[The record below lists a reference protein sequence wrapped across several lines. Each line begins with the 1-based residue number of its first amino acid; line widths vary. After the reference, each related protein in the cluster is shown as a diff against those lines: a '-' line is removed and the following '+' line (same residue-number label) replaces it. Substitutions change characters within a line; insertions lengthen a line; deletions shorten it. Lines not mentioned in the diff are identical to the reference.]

1 VHHNFTI
8 FEETK
13 QLQMKLKTVLLYSFL
28 FLMGQ
33 QLFAQHI
40 IKGVVYDKNSKE
52 TLIGAN
58 VIIPSTAIGTMTDFD
73 GFFQLEVSNLPID
86 VEVSFIGFEKKVIS
100 VSSTEAIKIYLGEDN
115 SILSEIVITDSR
127 LTKKQK
133 QSAITVEVLDILAIK
148 ETPAASFYEGL
159 GALKGVDV
167 TSASLGFKIIN
178 TRGFNSTSPV
188 RSLQI
193 IDGVDN
199 QSPGLNFAL
208 GNFLGSSE
216 LDLKKVEIIVGA
228 NSALYG
234 PNAFNGVISMETK
247 DPFQFPGFSAQYKGG
262 ARNLGEISWRYAQV
276 FKNKDGEDIFG
287 AKFNFYRM
295 VADDWVANNYE
306 QAFDSPSLTTNP
318 GGYDAVNRYGDE
330 YYKTYS
336 NFGSFPGLGTFHRT
350 GYEEKDL
357 VDYNTENVKMNMA
370 LYYKPTVKTELI
382 YATNYGTGTTVYQGD
397 NRYSLKGLQFFQ
409 NRLEF
414 RQKDKFFIRLYETH
428 EDAGNTYDAVAT
440 ARSLQNRHLSDR
452 DWSQAYGTYWTT
464 DIYPKILGLPG
475 WIDINDLQYYET
487 DENGD
492 YIYDDEGNLIYIE
505 NAYENWFSSMNG
517 IIDLNQDSISAF
529 HQQTESYVN
538 NIVGQQNYSFLHP
551 DSADF
556 QQAFND
562 ITSQT
567 RYDKNGNLVGGTK
580 FYDRSKLYH
589 AQAEYK
595 FEVGENRFTVGANA
609 RMYAPDSDG
618 SIFEDGFIQHYNDR
632 YLFDDTGNPIL
643 ELDTSIVNI
652 GTQWVPEFVE
662 IIDTTH
668 IFVIDTTIEDLVITN
683 KEYGVYAGYQRDFF
697 SETLKLSASARM
709 DKNQNFDY
717 LFSPAAS
724 IVYTPSEKDVLRL
737 SLSSAIRNPTLTD
750 QYLNYDIG
758 PAILLGNINGFG
770 YDEYFVNIDS
780 LEQYF
785 IGALVKPSALQG
797 GFMQVDPIKPEKVK
811 TIEVGYR
818 TTLFNKLY
826 VDASL
831 YYSIYEDFI
840 GYQTGASF
848 RFGSTM
854 EADSLD
860 VANGWATDTG
870 QVIDNY
876 NDLLLPSIQGYRV
889 AANAQD
895 KVTTK
900 GFTLGLNYFFNQY
913 LTINGNYSWNK
924 LNKKGAD
931 DPIIPAFNTPE
942 HKFNLGFGVR
952 DINLF
957 GISRHWGFST
967 NYKWVQGFIFEGSP
981 QFTGEV
987 PSYDQLDAQINKTIP
1002 EIKATIKLGAS
1013 NLLNNNS
1020 YQVYGGPRVGRM
1032 MYMSLLFDLN

>member
-1 VHHNFTI
+1 
-8 FEETK
+8 
-13 QLQMKLKTVLLYSFL
+13 
-28 FLMGQ
+28 MGQ
-33 QLFAQHI
+33 QLFSQHL
-40 IKGVVYDKNSKE
+40 IKGTVYDKNSKE
-52 TLIGAN
+52 SLIGAN
-58 VIIPSTAIGTMTDFD
+58 VIIPSSSKGTMTDFD
-73 GFFQLEVSNLPID
+73 GFFQLEVSTLPID
-86 VEVSFIGFEKKVIS
+86 IEISFIGYEKKV
-100 VSSTEAIKIYLGEDN
+100 VTVNDTDALKIFLGEDKL
-115 SILSEIVITDSR
+115 ILSEIVITDSR

-247 DPFQFPGFSAQYKGG
+247 DPFQFPGLSAQLKGG
-262 ARNLGEISWRYAQV
+262 ARNLGEVAVRYAHV
-276 FKNKDGEDIFG
+276 FKNKDDEDVFG

-295 VADDWVANNYE
+295 VADDWVANNYD
-306 QAFDSPSLTTNP
+306 QTYDSPSLTTNP

-330 YYKTYS
+330 YYAEWNDIKE
-336 NFGSFPGLGTFHRT
+336 FPGLGTFHRT
-350 GYEEKDL
+350 GYREDDL
-357 VDYNTENVKMNMA
+357 ADYNTENIKMNMA
-370 LYYKPTVKTELI
+370 LYYKPTAKTELI

-397 NRYSLKGLQFFQ
+397 NRYSLNGLKFFQ

-414 RQKDKFFIRLYETH
+414 RQKDKFFIRVYETH
-428 EDAGNTYDAVAT
+428 EDAGDTYDIVAT
-440 ARSLQNRHLSDR
+440 ANSLMNMAQDNFSWTSDYATLWKDYVPEVQQFEGWIPIEILSED
-452 DWSQAYGTYWTT
+452 T
-464 DIYPKILGLPG
+464 DGNGQIDILDPGFYEAWQENNQSVLDANQDALSVFHQLVSDSINNLPG
-475 WIDINDLQYYET
+475 QQGSSYLTPGTPEF
-487 DENGD
+487 DE
-492 YIYDDEGNLIYIE
+492 
-505 NAYENWFSSMNG
+505 
-517 IIDLNQDSISAF
+517 AF
-529 HQQTESYVN
+529 N
-538 NIVGQQNYSFLHP
+538 NI
-551 DSADF
+551 
-556 QQAFND
+556 
-562 ITSQT
+562 TTQT

-580 FYDRSKLYH
+580 FYDKSKLYH

-595 FEVGENRFTVGANA
+595 FELGENRFTVGTNA
-609 RMYAPDSDG
+609 RFYKPDSDG
-618 SIFEDGFIQHYNDR
+618 SIFQDGFVQHYNDR
-632 YLFDDTGNPIL
+632 YLYDDGGNPTLSNDTIVDWIIVDNVL
-643 ELDTSIVNI
+643 VADTSITSTHLFEVD
-652 GTQWVPEFVE
+652 T
-662 IIDTTH
+662 IIN
-668 IFVIDTTIEDLVITN
+668 DLVITN
-683 KEYGVYAGYQRDFF
+683 KEFGVYAGYQRDFF

-724 IVYTPSEKDVLRL
+724 IVYTPSEKDVIRL

-758 PAILLGNINGFG
+758 PAILLGNLNGFG
-770 YDEYFVNIDS
+770 YDQYFVNIDS
-780 LEQYF
+780 LKQYF
-785 IGALVKPSALQG
+785 IGALVNPDALIG
-797 GFMQVDPIKPEKVK
+797 GLMKVDPIKPEKVK
-811 TIEVGYR
+811 TIEAGYR

-826 VDASL
+826 VDASF

-848 RFGSTM
+848 KFGSTKVAS
-854 EADSLD
+854 EQD
-860 VANGWATDTG
+860 VIDGWAAVAGDT
-870 QVIDNY
+870 IDNY

-924 LNKKGAD
+924 LNKKGTD

-952 DINLF
+952 DVNVF
-957 GISRHWGFST
+957 GVSRHWGFSS
-967 NYKWVQGFIFEGSP
+967 NYKWVEGFIFEGSP

-987 PSYDQLDAQINKTIP
+987 PSYSQLDAQINKAIP

-1020 YQVYGGPRVGRM
+1020 FQVYGGPRVGRM
-1032 MYMSLLFDLN
+1032 MYASILFELN

>member
-1 VHHNFTI
+1 
-8 FEETK
+8 
-13 QLQMKLKTVLLYSFL
+13 
-28 FLMGQ
+28 MGQ

-40 IKGVVYDKNSKE
+40 IKGVVYDKNNKE

-58 VIIPSTAIGTMTDFD
+58 VIIPSSSTGTMTDFD

-86 VEVSFIGFEKKVIS
+86 IEVSFIGFEKKVIS

-188 RSLQI
+188 RTLQI

-247 DPFQFPGFSAQYKGG
+247 DPFQFPGFSAQVKGG
-262 ARNLGEISWRYAQV
+262 ARNLGEIAVRYAHA
-276 FKNKDGEDIFG
+276 FKNVKGEDKFG
-287 AKFNFYRM
+287 MKFNFYKM
-295 VADDWVANNYE
+295 VADDWVANNYD
-306 QAFDSPSLTTNP
+306 QAYDSPSLITNH

-336 NFGSFPGLGTFHRT
+336 NFKSHPGLGTFHRT
-350 GYEEKDL
+350 GYEEKNL
-357 VDYNTENVKMNMA
+357 VDYNTENIKMNMA
-370 LYYKPTVKTELI
+370 LFYKPTVKTELI
-382 YATNYGTGTTVYQGD
+382 YATNYGAGTTVYQGD
-397 NRYSLKGLQFFQ
+397 NRYSLNGLKFFQ

-440 ARSLQNRHLSDR
+440 ARALQNKHLSDR

-464 DIYPKILGLPG
+464 DIKPKIMQLPG
-475 WIDINDLQYYET
+475 WIDVNDIQIFQT
-487 DENGD
+487 
-492 YIYDDEGNLIYIE
+492 DDEGNIIYI
-505 NAYENWFSSMNG
+505 NG
-517 IIDLNQDSISAF
+517 IPQAIENVFEYWAADMNVILDLYDDSIAAF
-529 HQQTESYVN
+529 HQETEAYMN
-538 NIVGQQNYSFLHP
+538 NFVGQQGYSFLHP
-551 DSADF
+551 DSANF
-556 QQAFND
+556 TQVFNE

-567 RYDKNGNLVGGTK
+567 RYDKDGNLVGGTK
-580 FYDRSKLYH
+580 FYDKSKLYH

-595 FEVGENRFTVGANA
+595 FEIGGNRFTVGANA
-609 RMYAPDSDG
+609 RMYTPDSDG
-618 SIFEDGFIQHYNDR
+618 SIFEDGFVQHYSDR
-632 YLFDDTGNPIL
+632 YLYDDLGNPIETHDTL
-643 ELDTSIVNI
+643 VELTFPFGVPTYDTTYTSTHNF
-652 GTQWVPEFVE
+652 E
-662 IIDTTH
+662 IDT
-668 IFVIDTTIEDLVITN
+668 IIEDLVIIN

-709 DKNQNFDY
+709 DKNQNFNF

-724 IVYTPSEKDVLRL
+724 IVYTPSEKDVIRI

-758 PAILLGNINGFG
+758 PAILLGNLNGFG
-770 YDEYFVNIDS
+770 FDEYFVNIDS

-785 IGALVKPSALQG
+785 IGATNNPDALTG
-797 GFMQVDPIKPEKVK
+797 GFMKVDPIKPEKVK
-811 TIEVGYR
+811 TVEFGYR

-826 VDASL
+826 VDASV
-831 YYSIYEDFI
+831 YYSIYDDFI

-848 RFGSTM
+848 RYQSKIAN
-854 EADSLD
+854 ELD
-860 VANGWATDTG
+860 VTQGYANAIGDT
-870 QVIDNY
+870 IEDRFNI
-876 NDLLLPSIQGYRV
+876 LLPSIQGYRV

-895 KVTTK
+895 KVSTK
-900 GFTLGLNYFFNQY
+900 GFTIGLNYFYNQY

-924 LNKKGAD
+924 LNKKGVD

-942 HKFNLGFGVR
+942 HKFNLGFGLR

-957 GISRHWGFST
+957 GISRHWGIST
-967 NYKWVQGFIFEGSP
+967 NYKWIEGFIFEGSP

-987 PSYDQLDAQINKTIP
+987 PSYSQLDAQINKEIK
-1002 EIKATIKLGAS
+1002 EIKATIKIGAS
-1013 NLLNNNS
+1013 NLLNNKS

-1032 MYMSLLFDLN
+1032 MYLSLLFDLH

>member
-1 VHHNFTI
+1 
-8 FEETK
+8 
-13 QLQMKLKTVLLYSFL
+13 
-28 FLMGQ
+28 MGQ
-33 QLFAQHI
+33 QLFSQHL
-40 IKGVVYDKNSKE
+40 IKGTVYDKNSKE
-52 TLIGAN
+52 SLIGAN
-58 VIIPSTAIGTMTDFD
+58 VIIPSSSKGTMTDFD
-73 GFFQLEVSNLPID
+73 GFFQLEVSTLPID
-86 VEVSFIGFEKKVIS
+86 IEISFIGYEKKV
-100 VSSTEAIKIYLGEDN
+100 VTVNDTEALKIFLGEDKL
-115 SILSEIVITDSR
+115 ILSEIVITDSR

-247 DPFQFPGFSAQYKGG
+247 DPFQFPGLSAQLKGG
-262 ARNLGEISWRYAQV
+262 ARNLGEVAVRYAHV
-276 FKNKDGEDIFG
+276 FKNKDDEDVFG

-295 VADDWVANNYE
+295 VADDWVANNYD
-306 QAFDSPSLTTNP
+306 QTYDSPSLTTNP

-330 YYKTYS
+330 YYAEWNDIKE
-336 NFGSFPGLGTFHRT
+336 FPGLGTFHRT
-350 GYEEKDL
+350 GYREDDL
-357 VDYNTENVKMNMA
+357 ADYNTENIKMNMA
-370 LYYKPTVKTELI
+370 LYYKPTAKTELI

-397 NRYSLKGLQFFQ
+397 NRYSLNGLKFFQ

-414 RQKDKFFIRLYETH
+414 RQKDKFFIRVYETH
-428 EDAGNTYDAVAT
+428 EDAGDTYDIVAT
-440 ARSLQNRHLSDR
+440 ANSLMNMAQDNFSWTSDYATLWK
-452 DWSQAYGTYWTT
+452 DYVPEVQQFE
-464 DIYPKILGLPG
+464 G
-475 WIDINDLQYYET
+475 WIPIEILSEDTDGNGQIDILDPGFYEAWQ
-487 DENGD
+487 EN
-492 YIYDDEGNLIYIE
+492 NQSVL
-505 NAYENWFSSMNG
+505 NA
-517 IIDLNQDSISAF
+517 NQDALSIF
-529 HQQTESYVN
+529 HQLVSDSINSIPGQQGSSYLTPGTPEFDEAFN
-538 NIVGQQNYSFLHP
+538 NI
-551 DSADF
+551 
-556 QQAFND
+556 
-562 ITSQT
+562 TTQT

-580 FYDRSKLYH
+580 FYDKSKLYH

-595 FEVGENRFTVGANA
+595 FELGENRFTVGTNA
-609 RMYAPDSDG
+609 RFYKPDSDG
-618 SIFEDGFIQHYNDR
+618 SIFQDGFVQHYNDR
-632 YLFDDTGNPIL
+632 YLYDDGGNPTLSNDTIVDWIIVDNVL
-643 ELDTSIVNI
+643 VADTSITSTHLFEVD
-652 GTQWVPEFVE
+652 T
-662 IIDTTH
+662 IIN
-668 IFVIDTTIEDLVITN
+668 DLVITN
-683 KEYGVYAGYQRDFF
+683 KEFGVYAGYQRDFF

-724 IVYTPSEKDVLRL
+724 IVYTPSEKDVIRL

-758 PAILLGNINGFG
+758 PAILLGNLNGFG
-770 YDEYFVNIDS
+770 YDQYFVNIDS
-780 LEQYF
+780 LKQYF
-785 IGALVKPSALQG
+785 IGALVNPDALIG
-797 GFMQVDPIKPEKVK
+797 GLMKVDPIKPEKVK
-811 TIEVGYR
+811 TIEAGYR

-826 VDASL
+826 VDASF

-848 RFGSTM
+848 KFGSTKVAS
-854 EADSLD
+854 EQD
-860 VANGWATDTG
+860 VIDGWAAVAGDT
-870 QVIDNY
+870 IDNY

-924 LNKKGAD
+924 LNKKGTD

-952 DINLF
+952 DVNVF
-957 GISRHWGFST
+957 GVSRHWGFSS
-967 NYKWVQGFIFEGSP
+967 NYKWVEGFIFEGSP

-987 PSYDQLDAQINKTIP
+987 PSYSQLDAQINKAIP

-1020 YQVYGGPRVGRM
+1020 FQVYGGPRVGRM
-1032 MYMSLLFDLN
+1032 MYASILFELN

>member
-1 VHHNFTI
+1 
-8 FEETK
+8 
-13 QLQMKLKTVLLYSFL
+13 MKLKNILLYSFL

-33 QLFAQHI
+33 QLFSQHL
-40 IKGVVYDKNSKE
+40 IKGTVYDKNSKE
-52 TLIGAN
+52 SLIGAN
-58 VIIPSTAIGTMTDFD
+58 VIIPSSSKGTMTDFD
-73 GFFQLEVSNLPID
+73 GFFQLEVSTLPID
-86 VEVSFIGFEKKVIS
+86 IEISFIGYEKKV
-100 VSSTEAIKIYLGEDN
+100 VTVNDTEALKIFLGEDKL
-115 SILSEIVITDSR
+115 ILSEIVITDSR

-247 DPFQFPGFSAQYKGG
+247 DPFQFPGLSAQLKGG
-262 ARNLGEISWRYAQV
+262 ARNLGEVAVRYAHV
-276 FKNKDGEDIFG
+276 FKNKDDEDVFG

-295 VADDWVANNYE
+295 VADDWVANNYD
-306 QAFDSPSLTTNP
+306 QTYDSPSLTTNP

-330 YYKTYS
+330 YYAEWNDIKE
-336 NFGSFPGLGTFHRT
+336 FPGLGTFHRT
-350 GYEEKDL
+350 GYREDDL
-357 VDYNTENVKMNMA
+357 ADYNTENIKMNMA
-370 LYYKPTVKTELI
+370 LYYKPTAKTELI

-397 NRYSLKGLQFFQ
+397 NRYSLNGLKFFQ

-414 RQKDKFFIRLYETH
+414 RQKDKFFIRVYETH
-428 EDAGNTYDAVAT
+428 EDAGDTYDIVAT
-440 ARSLQNRHLSDR
+440 ANSLMNMAQDNFSWTSDYATLWKDYVPEVQQFEGWIPIEILSED
-452 DWSQAYGTYWTT
+452 T
-464 DIYPKILGLPG
+464 DGNGQIDILDPGFYEAWQENNQSVLDANQDALSVFHQLVSDSINNLPG
-475 WIDINDLQYYET
+475 QQGSSYLTPGTPEF
-487 DENGD
+487 DE
-492 YIYDDEGNLIYIE
+492 
-505 NAYENWFSSMNG
+505 
-517 IIDLNQDSISAF
+517 AF
-529 HQQTESYVN
+529 N
-538 NIVGQQNYSFLHP
+538 NI
-551 DSADF
+551 
-556 QQAFND
+556 
-562 ITSQT
+562 TTQT

-580 FYDRSKLYH
+580 FYDKSKLYH

-595 FEVGENRFTVGANA
+595 FELGENRFTVGTNA
-609 RMYAPDSDG
+609 RFYKPDSDG
-618 SIFEDGFIQHYNDR
+618 SIFQDGFVQHYNDR
-632 YLFDDTGNPIL
+632 YLYDDSGNPTLSNDTIVDWIIVDNVL
-643 ELDTSIVNI
+643 VADTSITSTHLFEVD
-652 GTQWVPEFVE
+652 T
-662 IIDTTH
+662 IIN
-668 IFVIDTTIEDLVITN
+668 DLVITN
-683 KEYGVYAGYQRDFF
+683 KEFGVYAGYQRDFF
-697 SETLKLSASARM
+697 SETLILSASARM

-758 PAILLGNINGFG
+758 PAILLGNLNGFG
-770 YDEYFVNIDS
+770 YDQYFVNIDS
-780 LEQYF
+780 LKQYF
-785 IGALVKPSALQG
+785 IGALVNPDALIG
-797 GFMQVDPIKPEKVK
+797 GLMKVDPIKPEKVK
-811 TIEVGYR
+811 TIEAGYR

-826 VDASL
+826 VDASF

-848 RFGSTM
+848 KFGSTKVAS
-854 EADSLD
+854 EQD
-860 VANGWATDTG
+860 VIDGWAAVAGDT
-870 QVIDNY
+870 IDNY

-924 LNKKGAD
+924 LNKKGTD

-952 DINLF
+952 DVNVF
-957 GISRHWGFST
+957 GVSRHWGFSS
-967 NYKWVQGFIFEGSP
+967 NYKWVEGFIFEGSP

-987 PSYDQLDAQINKTIP
+987 PSYSQLDAQINKAIP

-1020 YQVYGGPRVGRM
+1020 FQVYGGPRVGRM
-1032 MYMSLLFDLN
+1032 MYASILFELN

>member
-1 VHHNFTI
+1 
-8 FEETK
+8 
-13 QLQMKLKTVLLYSFL
+13 
-28 FLMGQ
+28 
-33 QLFAQHI
+33 
-40 IKGVVYDKNSKE
+40 
-52 TLIGAN
+52 
-58 VIIPSTAIGTMTDFD
+58 
-73 GFFQLEVSNLPID
+73 
-86 VEVSFIGFEKKVIS
+86 
-100 VSSTEAIKIYLGEDN
+100 
-115 SILSEIVITDSR
+115 
-127 LTKKQK
+127 
-133 QSAITVEVLDILAIK
+133 
-148 ETPAASFYEGL
+148 
-159 GALKGVDV
+159 
-167 TSASLGFKIIN
+167 
-178 TRGFNSTSPV
+178 
-188 RSLQI
+188 
-193 IDGVDN
+193 
-199 QSPGLNFAL
+199 
-208 GNFLGSSE
+208 
-216 LDLKKVEIIVGA
+216 
-228 NSALYG
+228 
-234 PNAFNGVISMETK
+234 
-247 DPFQFPGFSAQYKGG
+247 
-262 ARNLGEISWRYAQV
+262 
-276 FKNKDGEDIFG
+276 
-287 AKFNFYRM
+287 
-295 VADDWVANNYE
+295 
-306 QAFDSPSLTTNP
+306 
-318 GGYDAVNRYGDE
+318 
-330 YYKTYS
+330 
-336 NFGSFPGLGTFHRT
+336 
-350 GYEEKDL
+350 
-357 VDYNTENVKMNMA
+357 
-370 LYYKPTVKTELI
+370 
-382 YATNYGTGTTVYQGD
+382 
-397 NRYSLKGLQFFQ
+397 
-409 NRLEF
+409 
-414 RQKDKFFIRLYETH
+414 
-428 EDAGNTYDAVAT
+428 
-440 ARSLQNRHLSDR
+440 
-452 DWSQAYGTYWTT
+452 
-464 DIYPKILGLPG
+464 
-475 WIDINDLQYYET
+475 
-487 DENGD
+487 
-492 YIYDDEGNLIYIE
+492 
-505 NAYENWFSSMNG
+505 
-517 IIDLNQDSISAF
+517 
-529 HQQTESYVN
+529 
-538 NIVGQQNYSFLHP
+538 
-551 DSADF
+551 
-556 QQAFND
+556 
-562 ITSQT
+562 
-567 RYDKNGNLVGGTK
+567 
-580 FYDRSKLYH
+580 
-589 AQAEYK
+589 
-595 FEVGENRFTVGANA
+595 VGENRFTVGANA

>member
-1 VHHNFTI
+1 
-8 FEETK
+8 
-13 QLQMKLKTVLLYSFL
+13 
-28 FLMGQ
+28 MGQ
-33 QLFAQHI
+33 QLFSQHL
-40 IKGVVYDKNSKE
+40 IKGTVYDKNSKE
-52 TLIGAN
+52 SLIGAN
-58 VIIPSTAIGTMTDFD
+58 VIIPSSSKGTMTDFD
-73 GFFQLEVSNLPID
+73 GFFQLEVSTLPID
-86 VEVSFIGFEKKVIS
+86 IEISFIGYEKKV
-100 VSSTEAIKIYLGEDN
+100 VTVNDTDALKIFLGEDKL
-115 SILSEIVITDSR
+115 ILSEIVITDSR

-247 DPFQFPGFSAQYKGG
+247 DPFQFPGLSAQLKGG
-262 ARNLGEISWRYAQV
+262 ARNLGEVAVRYAHV
-276 FKNKDGEDIFG
+276 FKNKDDEDVFG

-295 VADDWVANNYE
+295 VADDWVANNNDQTY
-306 QAFDSPSLTTNP
+306 DSPSLTTNP

-330 YYKTYS
+330 YYAEWNDIKE
-336 NFGSFPGLGTFHRT
+336 FPGLGTFHRT
-350 GYEEKDL
+350 GYREDDL
-357 VDYNTENVKMNMA
+357 ADYNTENIKMNMA
-370 LYYKPTVKTELI
+370 LYYKPTAKTELI

-397 NRYSLKGLQFFQ
+397 NRYSLNGLKFFQ

-414 RQKDKFFIRLYETH
+414 RQKDKFFIRVYETH
-428 EDAGNTYDAVAT
+428 EDAGDTYDIVAT
-440 ARSLQNRHLSDR
+440 ANSLMNMAQDNFSWTSDYATLWKDYVPEVQQFEGWIPIEILSED
-452 DWSQAYGTYWTT
+452 T
-464 DIYPKILGLPG
+464 DGNGQIDILDPGFYEAWQENNQSVLDANQDALSVFHQLVSDSINNLPG
-475 WIDINDLQYYET
+475 QQGSSYLTPGTPEF
-487 DENGD
+487 DE
-492 YIYDDEGNLIYIE
+492 
-505 NAYENWFSSMNG
+505 
-517 IIDLNQDSISAF
+517 AF
-529 HQQTESYVN
+529 N
-538 NIVGQQNYSFLHP
+538 NI
-551 DSADF
+551 
-556 QQAFND
+556 
-562 ITSQT
+562 TTQT

-580 FYDRSKLYH
+580 FYDKSKLYH

-595 FEVGENRFTVGANA
+595 FELGENRFTVGTNA
-609 RMYAPDSDG
+609 RFYKPDSDG
-618 SIFEDGFIQHYNDR
+618 SIFQDGFVQHYNDR
-632 YLFDDTGNPIL
+632 YLYDDGGNPTLSNDTIVDWIIVDNVL
-643 ELDTSIVNI
+643 VADTSITSTHLFEVD
-652 GTQWVPEFVE
+652 T
-662 IIDTTH
+662 IIN
-668 IFVIDTTIEDLVITN
+668 DLVITN
-683 KEYGVYAGYQRDFF
+683 KEFGVYAGYQRDFF

-724 IVYTPSEKDVLRL
+724 IVYTPSEKDVIRL

-758 PAILLGNINGFG
+758 PAILLGNLNGFG
-770 YDEYFVNIDS
+770 YDQYFVNIDS
-780 LEQYF
+780 LKQYF
-785 IGALVKPSALQG
+785 IGALVNPDALIG
-797 GFMQVDPIKPEKVK
+797 GLMKVDPIKPEKVK
-811 TIEVGYR
+811 TIEAGYR

-826 VDASL
+826 VDASF

-848 RFGSTM
+848 KFGSTKVAS
-854 EADSLD
+854 EQD
-860 VANGWATDTG
+860 VIDGWAAVAGDT
-870 QVIDNY
+870 IDNY

-924 LNKKGAD
+924 LNKKGTD

-952 DINLF
+952 DVNVF
-957 GISRHWGFST
+957 GVSRHWGFSS
-967 NYKWVQGFIFEGSP
+967 NYKWVEGFIFEGSP

-987 PSYDQLDAQINKTIP
+987 PSYSQLDAQINKAIP

-1020 YQVYGGPRVGRM
+1020 FQVYGGPRVGRM
-1032 MYMSLLFDLN
+1032 MYASILFELN